1 MTVEPGE
8 IDAAGLSALYER
20 CANAAEPESTT
31 EDSAA
36 KTALASALRAA
47 REESQELG
55 GHAPDANASA
65 LLQLLASMSQSS
77 SAVYVGSA
85 PGVVALSLL
94 TGMSSVSADTA
105 QRGMVTAI
113 TSDPHH
119 SEAGKRAVKAAG
131 FPASSCRVIA
141 ARPLEVMGKLAAGTY
156 GLVVAHDGEVEAR
169 ALAKRGL
176 ELVGSGAVVVLGSVT
191 FFDEVNDLPENAS
204 ITRLP
209 LGGGV
214 SILTA

>member
-8 IDAAGLSALYER
+8 IDSAGLSALYGR
-20 CANAAEPESTT
+20 CASAAEPESAT
-31 EDSAA
+31 DDGS
-36 KTALASALRAA
+36 ALAAALRAA

-55 GHAPDANASA
+55 GHAPDANAAA
-65 LLQLLASMSQSS
+65 LLQLLASMSQSN
-77 SAVYVGSA
+77 SAVYIGSA

-94 TGMSSVSADTA
+94 SGMSSAPESPKA
-105 QRGMVTAI
+105 GMVTAI

-119 SEAGKRAVKAAG
+119 SEAGKKAVKAAG

-141 ARPLEVMGKLAAGTY
+141 ARPLEVMGKLASGTY
-156 GLVVAHDGEVEAR
+156 GLVVAHDGEVEAK

-176 ELVGSGAVVVLGSVT
+176 ELVGNGAVVVLGSIT
-191 FFDEVNDLPENAS
+191 FFDAVDDLPDTAR

-209 LGGGV
+209 LGGGI